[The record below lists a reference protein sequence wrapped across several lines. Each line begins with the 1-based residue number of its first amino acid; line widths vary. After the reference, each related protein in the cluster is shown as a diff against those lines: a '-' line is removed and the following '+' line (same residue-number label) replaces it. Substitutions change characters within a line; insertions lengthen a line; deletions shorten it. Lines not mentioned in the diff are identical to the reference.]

1 MIHLPFQ
8 IFGSKSSQDYD
19 VLLLVNALPPTIDS
33 NHALIKDYN
42 RLLEELFISN
52 GLPAKKVNC
61 NLGVLKDGRL
71 IDVFKGTYDE
81 VNNSLYYTYD
91 RHTQNYPQH
100 ILSPYDRTNSDF
112 FKHLKLKRCYRFL
125 LSFYSRVP
133 ELREDIK
140 LALRGDFIKRLEVL
154 TQIDFTKH
162 TEFPKKK
169 DKVEDIYKVIAF
181 QLAQTLLLFNGVEIF
196 SKEGALMFYP
206 KLENAILRKPLTEYD
221 LVELNILLYQLLVV
235 GSQEVTK
242 MENLNEEIFGQ

>member
-1 MIHLPFQ
+1 MSELRYQ
-8 IFGSKSSQDYD
+8 IFGSKSSKDYD
-19 VLLLVNALPPTIDS
+19 VLLAVDELKSIDE
-33 NHALIKDYN
+33 NHKLIKEWN
-42 RLLEELFISN
+42 ELLTKRFVDM
-52 GLPAKKVNC
+52 GLPEKKVNC
-61 NLGVLKDGRL
+61 NLGVLHQGQL
-71 IDVFKGTYDE
+71 IKVFKGTYDE
-81 VNNSLYYTYD
+81 VNNSLYYTYG
-91 RHTQNYPQH
+91 RHTQNYH
-100 ILSPYDRTNSDF
+100 NMIRVPYDRINSDF

-162 TEFPKKK
+162 TAFPKKK

-196 SKEGALMFYP
+196 SKEGTLSFYP